1 MVVLRGHLQSLQQT
15 HSSLQASSDQLSATH
30 RRSDAQLA
38 EQLRARQEELSRTR
52 AQVSTPS
59 HPHTLTPSHPKQVSS
74 LSIELMAEKNVSEEL
89 RNQLTLARAN
99 LARHRSQTS
108 SSPSQSTPYPA
119 IADSKPPPVTPAS
132 NPRPPGSG
140 AGSKKA
146 LVINL

>member
-1 MVVLRGHLQSLQQT
+1 MVISS
-15 HSSLQASSDQLSATH
+15 HSSRLTLPCRPVLTSSQPRTVDLMPSWQGSSEQG
-30 RRSDAQLA
+30 RRSCPALEHRSA
-38 EQLRARQEELSRTR
+38 
-52 AQVSTPS
+52 
-59 HPHTLTPSHPKQVSS
+59 HPHTLIPSHPKQVSS
-74 LSIELMAEKNVSEEL
+74 LSIELMTEKNVSEEL